1 MEYTISFKKSSEDI
15 PCLSVFRND
24 TFSFAG
30 GLNLVNIIT
39 GDRAV
44 KLWEE
49 LTERKKEVVKGV

>member
-1 MEYTISFKKSSEDI
+1 MEFTISFKKSSEDI
-15 PCLSVFRND
+15 PCLSVYRND
-24 TFSFAG
+24 TFSLMG

-49 LTERKKEVVKGV
+49 LTEKKRRL

>member
-1 MEYTISFKKSSEDI
+1 MEYTISFKKSNEDI
-15 PCLSVFRND
+15 PCLSVYRND
-24 TFSFAG
+24 TFSLMG

-39 GDRAV
+39 GDKAV